1 MVQLCWQWHYYK
13 WYLYVSFVS
22 AVFVDGHVRRHID
35 LKLSYYI
42 KVYLQTAGV
51 KYCY

>member
-1 MVQLCWQWHYYK
+1 MFHLFQLYLLMVIL
-13 WYLYVSFVS
+13 
-22 AVFVDGHVRRHID
+22 GHIY
-35 LKLSYYI
+35 LKLSCYI

>member
-1 MVQLCWQWHYYK
+1 MLAVFVCY
-13 WYLYVSFVS
+13 VS
-22 AVFVDGHVRRHID
+22 AVFVDGHFRRHSE

-42 KVYLQTAGV
+42 IVYLQTAGV

>member
-1 MVQLCWQWHYYK
+1 MH
-13 WYLYVSFVS
+13 VSFVS
-22 AVFVDGHVRRHID
+22 AVFVDGHFGRHID
-35 LKLSYYI
+35 LKLKYI